1 MTNDVLFGKSG
12 YGYAKRVMTR
22 LDLEARL
29 HAAMRKAGFS
39 PDGLKLTTLT
49 EGDRCYVE
57 QIVVKC
63 DDFAVA
69 KRAGE
74 RLLKAITAAEGRK
87 YVEHADVA
95 QPPMPV
101 PLENN
106 LLICRPKKKWT
117 CRYHVVPQH
126 VAVELFVRFSGD

>member
-12 YGYAKRVMTR
+12 YGYAKRVMEH

-39 PDGLKLTTLT
+39 PAGLKMSIFAK
-49 EGDRCYVE
+49 GDRCYLE
-57 QIVVKC
+57 QIVVEH
-63 DDFAVA
+63 DDFATA

-74 RLLKAITAAEGRK
+74 WLLKAITAAEVRK

-106 LLICRPKKKWT
+106 LLICRPKKK